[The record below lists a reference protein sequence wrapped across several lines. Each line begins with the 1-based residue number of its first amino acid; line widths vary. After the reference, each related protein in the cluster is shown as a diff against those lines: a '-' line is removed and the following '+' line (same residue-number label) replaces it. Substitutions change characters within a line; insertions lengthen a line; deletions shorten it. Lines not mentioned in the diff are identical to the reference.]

1 MSTDLVLLKLTFFTC
16 ILVFVEM
23 DVREFECII
32 WKYNLRVSSYKQ
44 QCALNL
50 NLVFGVY
57 CPYTLI
63 LFYSIVT

>member
-1 MSTDLVLLKLTFFTC
+1 
-16 ILVFVEM
+16 M